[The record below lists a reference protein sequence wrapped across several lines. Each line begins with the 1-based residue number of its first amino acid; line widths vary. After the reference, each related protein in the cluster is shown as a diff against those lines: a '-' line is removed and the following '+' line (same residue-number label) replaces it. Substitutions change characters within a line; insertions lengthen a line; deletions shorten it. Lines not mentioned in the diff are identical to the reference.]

1 VPSSEIIPC
10 QYRPTT
16 TDIIPHPCIEMF
28 SLDRI
33 ETWPNG
39 ARYEGEYQNDLMHG
53 KGTFWYS
60 DGRRFSG
67 EFKEGRCEDD
77 PDNGDFGAFINS

>member
-1 VPSSEIIPC
+1 M
-10 QYRPTT
+10 TT
-16 TDIIPHPCIEMF
+16 NSCPHLCIKLC

-39 ARYEGEYQNDLMHG
+39 ARYEGEYHNDLMHG
-53 KGTFWYS
+53 KGTFWYP

-67 EFKEGRCEDD
+67 EFKQGRSEDD
-77 PDNGDFGAFINS
+77 PENGDYAAFINS